1 MLSLRH
7 NSHERVHFEER
18 CLGYNFGYCSNGCDC
33 PSSLF
38 SVAKKMSE
46 IIKDFEQS
54 PQLNLFQVVFVPF
67 RDGSRRC
74 VVVEIMSDPNFVGTS
89 EIVGEG
95 TEGERLAIPGT
106 SPVELITLTDEIWG
120 RERVVDSMSK
130 SFSTVVSEARSIV
143 DNMLPKSE

>member
-1 MLSLRH
+1 
-7 NSHERVHFEER
+7 
-18 CLGYNFGYCSNGCDC
+18 
-33 PSSLF
+33 
-38 SVAKKMSE
+38 MSE

>member
-7 NSHERVHFEER
+7 NSHERVHFEKR
-18 CLGYNFGYCSNGCDC
+18 RLGHNFGYRSNSRDC
-33 PSSLF
+33 PSSSF
-38 SVAKKMSE
+38 SVTKKMSE
-46 IIKDFEQS
+46 IIKHFEQA
-54 PQLNLFQVVFVPF
+54 PKLRLFQVVFVPF
-67 RDGSRRC
+67 HDGSRRC
-74 VVVEIMSDPNFVGTS
+74 VIVEIMPDPNFVGTS

-130 SFSTVVSEARSIV
+130 SFSTAVSEARAIV